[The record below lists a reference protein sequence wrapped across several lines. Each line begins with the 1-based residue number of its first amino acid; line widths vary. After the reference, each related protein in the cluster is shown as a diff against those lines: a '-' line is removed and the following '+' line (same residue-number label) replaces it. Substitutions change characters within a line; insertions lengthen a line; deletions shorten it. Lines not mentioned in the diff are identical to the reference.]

1 MADSDQKK
9 QLLQDL
15 FDHHDSIHPAQQKLM
30 RRMIREMIA
39 LWTGDIQTLLILV
52 NVSSHT
58 IGDQQT
64 LHCRSQ
70 LFQAL
75 NKETIPWS
83 PDNLNFS
90 GP

>member
-1 MADSDQKK
+1 MADSDQEKK
-9 QLLQDL
+9 LLENLLDY
-15 FDHHDSIHPAQQKLM
+15 HDSIHPTQQKLM

-39 LWTGDIQTLLILV
+39 LWTGDIQTLSTSV

-58 IGDQQT
+58 IGDQHT
-64 LHCRSQ
+64 LHYRSQ

-75 NKETIPWS
+75 KKESIPWS